1 MRFISVDS
9 CEEPSTRSNSIE
21 VVGAVENPYTSLPC
35 IGGRQG
41 LWHRLFL
48 FVFAFF
54 YTALFLIIRI
64 FFADVSLSSRN
75 SKIVPFYF
83 SSNQRA

>member
-9 CEEPSTRSNSIE
+9 CEEPSTRSNSSE

-35 IGGRQG
+35 IGGQG

-48 FVFAFF
+48 FVVAFF

-64 FFADVSLSSRN
+64 FFADVSLSSLN

>member
-48 FVFAFF
+48 FVVAFF
-54 YTALFLIIRI
+54 LYNFVFNHSY
-64 FFADVSLSSRN
+64 FFGGC
-75 SKIVPFYF
+75 KPFF
-83 SSNQRA
+83 T